1 MIAALAV
8 IVSLAATPA
17 QQPRDPWLGSDKVKH
32 FLVSAFVQSTAF
44 SIARLSGAN
53 RTTAQIAGGACAAT
67 VGLWKELHDRSQ
79 KKPFSPRD
87 LAWDAAGALA
97 AAAILNGAR

>member
-1 MIAALAV
+1 MIAAIAFALSLAV
-8 IVSLAATPA
+8 SPA
-17 QQPRDPWLGSDKVKH
+17 PQPKDSWLGSDKVKH

-44 SIARLSGAN
+44 SIARLAGAN
-53 RTTAQIAGGACAAT
+53 RTTAQIAGATSAAT
-67 VGLWKELHDRSQ
+67 VGLWKEFHDRSQ